1 MRGPAARERRPHP
14 RTPPHPPLRGTFP
27 PEGGRFCGRQDA
39 LPPPVILSAAKDPF
53 PLSPPRHFSRGRRS
67 AARRNKKGRH
77 PPKADVFLGERER
90 PKTKSKPSE
99 AGSIWKGGAAAGE
112 LADRPS
118 GRRRVCAVQAFCAA
132 GAKPWRRRNSLPPSM
147 CSAERWSRPLG
158 GGTPKERHLLSQMS
172 FFWGTAQQYRCAT
185 DRFAPKTKSK
195 PSEAGSIWK
204 GGAAAGELADRPSGR
219 RRVCAVQ
226 AFCAAGAKPWRRRNS
241 LPPSMCSAE
250 GRSRPLGGGTQKERH
265 LLSQMSFFLVRLKG
279 LEPPAFRTGI

>member
-1 MRGPAARERRPHP
+1 MEGRRPRIHHCWRGARRPRRAKAHRAPRPPKQKRKTSAKSRRLPWRTREAQNQIEAQRSGFDLERRSSGRRTGRPAFRPAARLRR
-14 RTPPHPPLRGTFP
+14 TSVL
-27 PEGGRFCGRQDA
+27 PE
-39 LPPPVILSAAKDPF
+39 AKP
-53 PLSPPRHFSRGRRS
+53 
-67 AARRNKKGRH
+67 
-77 PPKADVFLGERER
+77 
-90 PKTKSKPSE
+90 
-99 AGSIWKGGAAAGE
+99 
-112 LADRPS
+112 
-118 GRRRVCAVQAFCAA
+118 RRR
-132 GAKPWRRRNSLPPSM
+132 GNSLPPSM
-147 CSAERWSRPLG
+147 CSAEGWSRPLG
-158 GGTPKERHLLSQMS
+158 GGTQKERHLLSQMS

-250 GRSRPLGGGTQKERH
+250 GWSRPLGGGTQKERH